1 MFNLYCQ
8 YRFRCFVLRSSIM
21 SAKIQLIFGNS
32 AKKTM
37 ISFVWRVTLC
47 NFATMLTEKTME
59 KLRILAESAKYD
71 VSCSSSGTVRKGKQG
86 MVGSTVGG
94 VGICHSFADDGR
106 CISLLKV
113 MLTNYCMYDCAY
125 CINRR
130 SNDIKRAT
138 LSVTELEEI
147 TMEFYRRNY
156 IEGLFLSS
164 GVVRNPD
171 YTMERL
177 TAIAR
182 DLRTIHRFNG
192 YIHLKSIPGCSQE
205 LLNEAG
211 RYADRMSV
219 NIEIP
224 KEESLK
230 LLAPEKDHKSV
241 FAPMKMIQ
249 QGVLENKE
257 DRKKYRYVPRFV
269 PAGQS
274 TQMIVGATKETD
286 RDILQMSSM
295 LYGQPTMRRVY
306 YSGYVSVNTYDPRLP
321 ILKQPPLIREN
332 RLYQADWLLRFY
344 HFKVEEIVDDQH
356 TNLDLEV
363 DPKLAWALRHPE
375 AFPVDINTADYEQL
389 LRVPG
394 LGTKSAWL
402 IVNSRRFNRLTSYD
416 LKKMG
421 VVMKKAKY
429 FITCNELTSQFS
441 QPIIGI
447 NELHPE
453 RLRPLLI
460 SKAQQKRAAEE
471 MQLKLDFGE

>member
-1 MFNLYCQ
+1 
-8 YRFRCFVLRSSIM
+8 
-21 SAKIQLIFGNS
+21 
-32 AKKTM
+32 
-37 ISFVWRVTLC
+37 
-47 NFATMLTEKTME
+47 
-59 KLRILAESAKYD
+59 
-71 VSCSSSGTVRKGKQG
+71 

-130 SNDIKRAT
+130 SNDIRRAT
-138 LSVTELEEI
+138 LSVSELEEI

-182 DLRTIHRFNG
+182 DLRLVHRFNG
-192 YIHLKSIPGCSQE
+192 YIHLKSIPGASRE

-230 LLAPEKDHKSV
+230 LLAPEKNHQSV
-241 FAPMKMIQ
+241 FQPMKLIQ

-257 DRKKYRYVPRFV
+257 DRRRMRHVPRFV

-286 RDILQMSSM
+286 KDILTMSSM

-321 ILKQPPLIREN
+321 VLKQPPLVREN

-344 HFKVEEIVDDQH
+344 HFTVDEIVDDLH
-356 TNLDLEV
+356 ANLDLEV

-375 AFPVDINTADYEQL
+375 VFPWISTRQTTNSSYGCLALARSRHGSSSTRVASTA
-389 LRVPG
+389 
-394 LGTKSAWL
+394 S
-402 IVNSRRFNRLTSYD
+402 
-416 LKKMG
+416 
-421 VVMKKAKY
+421 
-429 FITCNELTSQFS
+429 
-441 QPIIGI
+441 
-447 NELHPE
+447 HPTT
-453 RLRPLLI
+453 
-460 SKAQQKRAAEE
+460 
-471 MQLKLDFGE
+471 

>member
-1 MFNLYCQ
+1 
-8 YRFRCFVLRSSIM
+8 
-21 SAKIQLIFGNS
+21 
-32 AKKTM
+32 
-37 ISFVWRVTLC
+37 
-47 NFATMLTEKTME
+47 MLTENTIE
-59 KLRILAESAKYD
+59 RLRILAESAKYD
-71 VSCSSSGTVRKGKQG
+71 VSCSSSGTVRGGKQG
-86 MVGSTVGG
+86 MVGNTVGG

-125 CINRR
+125 CVNRR

-138 LSVTELEEI
+138 LSVSELEEI

-177 TAIAR
+177 TAIVR
-182 DLRTIHRFNG
+182 DLRTVHRFNG
-192 YIHLKSIPGCSQE
+192 YIHLKAIPGASRE
-205 LLNEAG
+205 LMAEAG
-211 RYADRMSV
+211 RWADRMSV

-230 LLAPEKDHKSV
+230 LLAPDKDHQSV
-241 FAPMKMIQ
+241 FQPMRLIQ

-257 DRKKYRYVPRFV
+257 DRRKMHHAPRFV

-274 TQMIVGATKETD
+274 TQMIVGATAETD
-286 RDILQMSSM
+286 RDILTMSSA

-321 ILKQPPLIREN
+321 VLKQPPLVREN
-332 RLYQADWLLRFY
+332 RLYQADWLMRFY
-344 HFKVEEIVDDQH
+344 HFKVDEIVDEVN

-375 AFPVDINTADYEQL
+375 AFPVDINKADYEMI

-394 LGTKSAWL
+394 IGVKSAWR
-402 IVNSRRFNRLTSYD
+402 IVNSRQFNRLTSYH

-429 FITCNELTSQFS
+429 FITCGELTSNYS
-441 QPIIGI
+441 IPVVGI

-453 RLRPLLI
+453 RLRPLLV
-460 SKAQQKRAAEE
+460 SKSQQKRAAAER
-471 MQLKLDFGE
+471 QLSLDFGEEQR

>member
-1 MFNLYCQ
+1 
-8 YRFRCFVLRSSIM
+8 
-21 SAKIQLIFGNS
+21 
-32 AKKTM
+32 
-37 ISFVWRVTLC
+37 
-47 NFATMLTEKTME
+47 MLTDSTME
-59 KLRILAESAKYD
+59 RLRILAESAKYD
-71 VSCSSSGTVRKGKQG
+71 VSCSSSGTVRRGKQG
-86 MVGSTVGG
+86 MVGNTVGG

-125 CINRR
+125 CVNRR

-138 LSVTELEEI
+138 LSVTELVDI

-177 TAIAR
+177 VAIVR
-182 DLRTIHRFNG
+182 NLRTVQRFNG
-192 YIHLKSIPGCSQE
+192 YIHLKSIPGASQE

-211 RYADRMSV
+211 LYADRMSV

-224 KEESLK
+224 REESLK
-230 LLAPEKDHKSV
+230 LLAPEKNHQSV
-241 FAPMKMIQ
+241 FQPMRLIE
-249 QGVLENKE
+249 QGVMENKE
-257 DRKKYRYVPRFV
+257 DRRRYRHAPRFV

-274 TQMIVGATKETD
+274 TQMIVGATNDSD
-286 RDILQMSSM
+286 RDILTMSSM
-295 LYGQPTMRRVY
+295 LYGQPTIRRVY
-306 YSGYVSVNTYDPRLP
+306 YSGYISVNTYDPRLP
-321 ILKQPPLIREN
+321 VLKQPPLVREN

-344 HFKVEEIVDDQH
+344 HFKVEEIVDDMH
-356 TNLDLEV
+356 PDLDLEL

-375 AFPVDINTADYEQL
+375 AFPIDINTADYEWL

-402 IVNSRRFNRLTSYD
+402 ITNARRSCRLTSEH
-416 LKKMG
+416 LRRMG

-429 FITCNELTSQFS
+429 FITCHELSASTL
-441 QPIIGI
+441 QPLRGI
-447 NELHPE
+447 NELSPE
-453 RLRPLLI
+453 KLRPLLV
-460 SKAQQKRAAEE
+460 SPRQRKLAEQE
-471 MQLKLDFGE
+471 KQLTMDFGE

>member
-1 MFNLYCQ
+1 
-8 YRFRCFVLRSSIM
+8 
-21 SAKIQLIFGNS
+21 
-32 AKKTM
+32 
-37 ISFVWRVTLC
+37 
-47 NFATMLTEKTME
+47 MLTESTLE
-59 KLRILAESAKYD
+59 RLRILTESAKYD
-71 VSCSSSGTVRKGKQG
+71 VSCSSSGTVRKGQQG
-86 MVGSTVGG
+86 MLGNTVGG
-94 VGICHSFADDGR
+94 MGICHSFADDGR

-177 TAIAR
+177 AAIVR
-182 DLRTIHRFNG
+182 DLRTKHRFNG
-192 YIHLKSIPGCSQE
+192 YIHLKSIPGASQE
-205 LLNEAG
+205 LLSEAG

-230 LLAPEKDHKSV
+230 LLAPEKSHQSV
-241 FAPMKMIQ
+241 FQPMKLIQ

-257 DRKKYRYVPRFV
+257 DRRRMSHVPRFV

-274 TQMIVGATKETD
+274 TQMIVGATSDTD
-286 RDILQMSSM
+286 RDILNMSSM
-295 LYGQPTMRRVY
+295 LYTQPTMRRVY
-306 YSGYVSVNTYDPRLP
+306 YSGYVSVNTYDSRLP
-321 ILKQPPLIREN
+321 ILKQPPLVREN

-344 HFKVEEIVDDQH
+344 HFNVDEIVDDQH
-356 TNLDLEV
+356 SNLDLEL

-375 AFPVDINTADYEQL
+375 YFPIDINTADYEQL

-402 IVNSRRFNRLTSYD
+402 IINSRRFGRLTSYD

-429 FITCNELTSQFS
+429 FITCHELSSHFS
-441 QPIIGI
+441 QPVVGI

-453 RLRPLLI
+453 RLRPLLV
-460 SKAQQKRAAEE
+460 SKTEQKRAADEK
-471 MQLKLDFGE
+471 QLKLDFGE

>member
-1 MFNLYCQ
+1 
-8 YRFRCFVLRSSIM
+8 
-21 SAKIQLIFGNS
+21 
-32 AKKTM
+32 
-37 ISFVWRVTLC
+37 
-47 NFATMLTEKTME
+47 MLTEKTME
-59 KLRILAESAKYD
+59 RLRILAESAKYD
-71 VSCSSSGTVRKGKQG
+71 VSCSSSGTVRSGKAG
-86 MVGSTVGG
+86 MVGNTVGG

-130 SNDIKRAT
+130 SNDIPRAT
-138 LSVTELEEI
+138 LSVSELEEI

-177 TAIAR
+177 TAIVR
-182 DLRTIHRFNG
+182 DLRTVHHFNG
-192 YIHLKSIPGCSQE
+192 YIHLKAIPGSSRE
-205 LLNEAG
+205 LMAEAG
-211 RYADRMSV
+211 RWADRMSV

-224 KEESLK
+224 RESSLK
-230 LLAPEKDHKSV
+230 LLAPEKDHQSV
-241 FAPMKMIQ
+241 FQPMKLIQ

-257 DRKKYRYVPRFV
+257 DRRKFRQAPRFV

-286 RDILQMSSM
+286 QDILQMSSS

-306 YSGYVSVNTYDPRLP
+306 YSGYVSLNTYDPRLP
-321 ILKQPPLIREN
+321 VLKQPPLVREN
-332 RLYQADWLLRFY
+332 RLYQADWLMRFY
-344 HFKVEEIVDDQH
+344 HFKVDEIVDDQH
-356 TNLDLEV
+356 ANLDLDV
-363 DPKLAWALRHPE
+363 DPKVAWALRHPE
-375 AFPVDINTADYEQL
+375 FFPVDINAAAYEHI

-394 LGTKSAWL
+394 IGVKSATL
-402 IVNSRRFNRLTSYD
+402 IVNSRRFGRVTSYH

-429 FITCNELTSQFS
+429 FITCGELTSNFS
-441 QPIIGI
+441 QPIVGI

-460 SKAQQKRAAEE
+460 SKAQQKKAAAEQ
-471 MQLKLDFGE
+471 QLSFDFKDDNPA

>member
-1 MFNLYCQ
+1 
-8 YRFRCFVLRSSIM
+8 
-21 SAKIQLIFGNS
+21 
-32 AKKTM
+32 
-37 ISFVWRVTLC
+37 
-47 NFATMLTEKTME
+47 MLTEKTME
-59 KLRILAESAKYD
+59 RLRILTESAKYD
-71 VSCSSSGTVRKGKQG
+71 VSCSSSGTVRSGKKG
-86 MVGSTVGG
+86 MVGNTVGG
-94 VGICHSFADDGR
+94 MGICHSFADDGR

-138 LSVTELEEI
+138 LSVSELEEI

-177 TAIAR
+177 TAIVR
-182 DLRTIHRFNG
+182 DLRTVHRFNG
-192 YIHLKSIPGCSQE
+192 YIHLKTIPGASQE
-205 LLNEAG
+205 LLQEAG

-230 LLAPEKDHKSV
+230 ALAPEKDHKSI
-241 FAPMKMIQ
+241 FLPMSQIQ

-257 DRKKYRYVPRFV
+257 DRKKFRHAPRFV

-274 TQMIVGATKETD
+274 TQMIVGATKESD
-286 RDILQMSSM
+286 LDILKMSNAM
-295 LYGQPTMRRVY
+295 YQQPTMRRVY
-306 YSGYVSVNTYDPRLP
+306 YSSYVSVNTYDPRLP
-321 ILKQPPLIREN
+321 VLKQPPLVREN
-332 RLYQADWLLRFY
+332 RLYQADWLMRFY
-344 HFKVEEIVDDQH
+344 HFNVDEIVDNAH
-356 TNLDLEV
+356 AHLDLDV
-363 DPKLAWALRHPE
+363 DPKLGWALRHPE
-375 AFPVDINTADYEQL
+375 FFPVDINSAPYEHI

-394 LGTKSAWL
+394 IGVKSAVL
-402 IVNSRRFNRLTSYD
+402 IVNSRRFNRITSYH

-429 FITCNELTSQFS
+429 FITCGELTSAFS

-447 NELHPE
+447 NELRPE
-453 RLRPLLI
+453 RLRPLLL
-460 SKAQQKRAAEE
+460 SKTQQKRAAEE
-471 MQLKLDFGE
+471 QQLTLDFKE

>member
-1 MFNLYCQ
+1 MFFLFFSPKIAVKVSF
-8 YRFRCFVLRSSIM
+8 FRNFVL
-21 SAKIQLIFGNS
+21 
-32 AKKTM
+32 
-37 ISFVWRVTLC
+37 V
-47 NFATMLTEKTME
+47 MLTEKTME
-59 KLRILAESAKYD
+59 RLRILAESAKYD
-71 VSCSSSGTVRKGKQG
+71 VSCSSSGTVRSGKKG
-86 MVGSTVGG
+86 MVGNTVGG

-113 MLTNYCMYDCAY
+113 MLTNYCMFDCAY

-130 SNDIKRAT
+130 SNDIPRAT
-138 LSVTELEEI
+138 LSVSELEEI

-177 TAIAR
+177 VAIVR
-182 DLRTIHRFNG
+182 DLRTVHHFNG
-192 YIHLKSIPGCSQE
+192 YIHLKAIPGSSRE
-205 LLNEAG
+205 LMAEAG
-211 RYADRMSV
+211 RWADRMSV

-224 KEESLK
+224 RESSLK
-230 LLAPEKDHKSV
+230 LLAPEKDHQSV
-241 FAPMKMIQ
+241 FQPMRLIQ

-257 DRKKYRYVPRFV
+257 DRKKYRHAPRFV

-286 RDILQMSSM
+286 QDILQMSSS

-321 ILKQPPLIREN
+321 VLKQPPLVREN
-332 RLYQADWLLRFY
+332 RLYQADWLMRFY
-344 HFKVEEIVDDQH
+344 HFKVDEIVDDQH
-356 TNLDLEV
+356 ANLDLEV
-363 DPKLAWALRHPE
+363 DPKLSWALRHPE
-375 AFPVDINTADYEQL
+375 FFPVDINAAAYEHI

-394 LGTKSAWL
+394 IGVKSATL
-402 IVNSRRFNRLTSYD
+402 IVNSRRYGRVTSYH

-421 VVMKKAKY
+421 VVMKKAQY
-429 FITCNELTSQFS
+429 FITCGELTSSFS
-441 QPIIGI
+441 QPVVGI
-447 NELHPE
+447 NELRPE

-460 SKAQQKRAAEE
+460 SKAQQKRAAQEL
-471 MQLKLDFGE
+471 QLSLDFQDDSSTDNS

>member
-1 MFNLYCQ
+1 
-8 YRFRCFVLRSSIM
+8 
-21 SAKIQLIFGNS
+21 
-32 AKKTM
+32 
-37 ISFVWRVTLC
+37 
-47 NFATMLTEKTME
+47 MLTEKTME
-59 KLRILAESAKYD
+59 RLRILAESAKYD
-71 VSCSSSGTVRKGKQG
+71 VSCSSSGTVRSGKKG
-86 MVGSTVGG
+86 MVGNTVGG

-113 MLTNYCMYDCAY
+113 MLTNHCKYDCAY

-130 SNDIKRAT
+130 SNDIPRAT
-138 LSVTELEEI
+138 LSVSELEEI
-147 TMEFYRRNY
+147 VMEFYRRNY

-164 GVVRNPD
+164 GVVRTPD

-177 TAIAR
+177 TAIVR
-182 DLRTIHRFNG
+182 DLRTVHRFNG
-192 YIHLKSIPGCSQE
+192 YIHLKTIPGASQE
-205 LLNEAG
+205 LLQEAG
-211 RYADRMSV
+211 RWADRMSV

-230 LLAPEKDHKSV
+230 TLAPEKDHQSV
-241 FAPMKMIQ
+241 FLPMSQIQ

-257 DRKKYRYVPRFV
+257 DRRKFRHAPRFV

-286 RDILQMSSM
+286 RDILQMSSAM
-295 LYGQPTMRRVY
+295 YQQPTMRRVY

-321 ILKQPPLIREN
+321 VLKQPPLVREN
-332 RLYQADWLLRFY
+332 RLYQADWLMRFY
-344 HFKVEEIVDDQH
+344 HFSVDEIVDDAH
-356 TNLDLEV
+356 AHLDLEI

-375 AFPVDINTADYEQL
+375 AFPVDINSADYERI

-394 LGTKSAWL
+394 IGVKSAVL
-402 IVNSRRFNRLTSYD
+402 IVNSRRFNRITSYH

-429 FITCNELTSQFS
+429 FITCGELTSAFS

-453 RLRPLLI
+453 RLRPLLL

-471 MQLKLDFGE
+471 RQLSLDFED